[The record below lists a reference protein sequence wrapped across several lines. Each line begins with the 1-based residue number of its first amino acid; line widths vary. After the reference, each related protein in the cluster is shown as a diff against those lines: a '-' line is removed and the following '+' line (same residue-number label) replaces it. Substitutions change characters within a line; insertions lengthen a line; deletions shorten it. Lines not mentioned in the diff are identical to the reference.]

1 MCSDAS
7 MGIKISVGKI
17 YSDRKVTCVVH
28 GHGQTDVLSRNDYL
42 RPRLSQEFVS
52 ALLLP
57 NELHEG
63 ISYEYELVSF
73 VSITQVTVHT
83 FFDNGCYF
91 LFETR

>member
-17 YSDRKVTCVVH
+17 YSDRKVTCVVKS
-28 GHGQTDVLSRNDYL
+28 GQTDVLSRNDYR

-52 ALLLP
+52 ALLLL
-57 NELHEG
+57 NELYEG